1 MVNDS
6 KNFKYIYNFLSLNN
20 KHLILMKIIIITG
33 PSGSGKTSLAKKL
46 MAKLENCH
54 VISTDDFYRTGK
66 ISNLLSKFLES
77 YFDKQISHN
86 GKLLKK
92 TINNILI
99 NKEVNYSYKYD
110 FIRKRTEISYMKS
123 TNINNL
129 IIEGIFTLELLK
141 FISTYDY
148 LLIRL
153 KLNKDICMKRIYER
167 DHNERGKS
175 KKKSIEE
182 FKKAWDIYN
191 KKEKSYKKN
200 GLGKELIFKKDPNIN
215 TILQNLSNN
224 IQ

>member
-110 FIRKRTEISYMKS
+110 FIKKRTEISY
-123 TNINNL
+123 
-129 IIEGIFTLELLK
+129 LK
-141 FISTYDY
+141 
-148 LLIRL
+148 
-153 KLNKDICMKRIYER
+153 
-167 DHNERGKS
+167 
-175 KKKSIEE
+175 
-182 FKKAWDIYN
+182 
-191 KKEKSYKKN
+191 
-200 GLGKELIFKKDPNIN
+200 
-215 TILQNLSNN
+215 
-224 IQ
+224 